1 MKLNETI
8 WLAVLYVVV
17 NTAARCDVLS
27 VTLRLLQRNPSL
39 LLSLYSIQ
47 LQLQLQSSW
56 GVQYVVGVTIFKQ
69 TDGSDGR

>member
-27 VTLRLLQRNPSL
+27 VTLRLLLQRNPSL
-39 LLSLYSIQ
+39 LLFSLQYTVTVTVTVTVQ
-47 LQLQLQSSW
+47 L
-56 GVQYVVGVTIFKQ
+56 
-69 TDGSDGR
+69 GSTVRSRSNDF